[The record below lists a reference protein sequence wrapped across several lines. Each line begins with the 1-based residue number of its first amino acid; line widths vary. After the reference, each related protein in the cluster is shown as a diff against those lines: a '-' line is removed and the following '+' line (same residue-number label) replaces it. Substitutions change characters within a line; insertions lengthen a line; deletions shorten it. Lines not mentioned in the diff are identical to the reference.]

1 MKIKPLKVS
10 ELNNYIRKIIYSN
23 PILNNVTVSG
33 EVRDLRKSKSGYIY
47 FNLSDEESMI
57 NCISFDSSIEIV
69 ADKIMAVTGKI
80 ETYDK
85 RSIYQLVVY
94 AAEEISEGLESKYL
108 KELKDKLYKKGYF
121 DDERKKA
128 LPIYPKKIG
137 IVTSLEGA
145 VTEDI
150 KRVLN
155 ECNVGLKIYWHNAY
169 VQGRSAV
176 YTIVSAIKYFNEVEL
191 CDVIILARGGGSKV
205 DLETFN
211 DEILADTIYKSK
223 VPIITG
229 IGHGTD
235 LSIADL
241 TADKEVQTPTAAAE
255 AVIRNYNTLINGIPE
270 MKEQLIEKYKEY
282 VLRKKYYVNIIEEQL
297 SFVDLN
303 SFLRKKND
311 LLDSKISNILLSYQG
326 YIISKRRLLDDY
338 NSVLQRNDLN
348 DIFNKGF
355 VFLRD
360 EQGDII
366 TDLGS
371 LEKNRQIF
379 IENMDF
385 YVKATTTERGDK

>member
-1 MKIKPLKVS
+1 
-10 ELNNYIRKIIYSN
+10 
-23 PILNNVTVSG
+23 
-33 EVRDLRKSKSGYIY
+33 
-47 FNLSDEESMI
+47 MI

-385 YVKATTTERGDK
+385 YVKATTSERGDK

>member
-191 CDVIILARGGGSKV
+191 CDVMILARGGGSKV